1 MGFLP
6 CKRALPP
13 HGKTGEKSDG
23 ENIFFNYRKEG
34 LPPVG
39 NVPYISPLHKKSQNL
54 PFLSFIYFLSLFN
67 ILIII
72 NYIYY
77 T

>member
-1 MGFLP
+1 
-6 CKRALPP
+6 
-13 HGKTGEKSDG
+13 
-23 ENIFFNYRKEG
+23 
-34 LPPVG
+34 
-39 NVPYISPLHKKSQNL
+39 L

-67 ILIII
+67 LIFII

>member
-1 MGFLP
+1 
-6 CKRALPP
+6 
-13 HGKTGEKSDG
+13 
-23 ENIFFNYRKEG
+23 
-34 LPPVG
+34 
-39 NVPYISPLHKKSQNL
+39 L